1 MLDLTAKIDTE
12 QVNRSLD
19 QMRKRAKSTVSGMV
33 NDFELLDSAI
43 LTLQKRMNALG
54 QVPAFS
60 ILSQGLKRAQQEFRK
75 LDFGIESPE
84 ISSSATASVREFTE
98 ALLRMDKVLT
108 EIPNRNNAF
117 DALSGSIMEIGRQ
130 LDRFLAKM
138 DEMQQKTGI
147 AAMPSVGVT
156 TPAAG
161 TAQNTSQTAAVKSE
175 AVAYREL
182 LSELEKVSAAKREN
196 AALMETLRVQNARY
210 KAAITDLNK
219 VQQSGQT
226 LTDEEIAKRDRL
238 SLAYEQNK
246 VAISKI
252 RSELA
257 NQIKLEQAAAGSMD
271 EMSQALSRMRVVYRS
286 LNADERNS
294 TFGQNLLKNID
305 TLDAKIKQ
313 LDASTGVHARNVGN
327 YASLYNGLSFSIQ
340 QVARELPSLAMG
352 PQTFFLAISNNLPI
366 LADELTRARKEYQA
380 LIQTGQKGT
389 PVWKQV
395 ISSIFSWQTALV
407 AGITMLTVYGKEI
420 TQWVGSLF
428 KGRQALDTAK
438 IALEQFHAAMAK
450 GMVSAQE
457 EITKLN
463 LLYKA
468 ATDAARPY
476 EERQR
481 AVEKLQEVY
490 PAYFGNMDAELVM
503 TGNLKTTYDKLKDAI
518 LETAKARAAMNAIVE
533 NEGAIIKIESTPEYA
548 KINALS
554 RDIEENRSKISD
566 LLSKGIPDDSPII
579 RGVEGIMSAQKDA
592 IQRLSKDIAE
602 SLELPDE
609 AENNILDYIGALQKA
624 NESLSAKAKTS
635 FTTLSPEEE
644 NEVEKAR
651 RRAAEQAEKEE
662 QRRFEELQASLRKL
676 REEALQAEIDSMAEG
691 TEKKLAQINL
701 DYRKQL
707 EVIEENERKIAEA
720 QGGRLT
726 DEQKGYFQT
735 LKGSAKGQRDKSI
748 WGLILAGLPSEDD
761 IVAEFQAEQKAWEE
775 YYIAYGTFREK
786 LQATKEKY
794 DREIAGAGNDAER
807 RSIEAARD
815 EAMAALELGGSEW
828 AKTILSWSS
837 EELSEKIGQTT
848 EMLEKSLDAYNAM
861 AFSTTSEAEQSRK
874 VIAKLKAEIDLLEK
888 TKKKVDSRKS
898 DADATN
904 WTEIAQAL
912 EAVSSGARDAASS
925 VKDVD
930 ENLADALTTTANM
943 IAGLGQMANAING
956 VETASSA
963 LEKSTAVF
971 AVISA
976 GIQVFS
982 GIFGSIG
989 ENKRAAEEF
998 RREIVDLNRELE
1010 QLKIDAQMETQGT
1023 IFGDDMWTTVIENI
1037 RTAREEFERYNEVI
1051 ESSKHRKD
1059 RVNTWYGWSDE
1070 IVDFDTAADSIANM
1084 QVKTGTKG
1092 WWLWKRDTYDS
1103 LKNLVPELFGDG
1115 GQLDMDALTEFVDS
1129 DTFGRLS
1136 DQNQEYIRNMVDA
1149 WGNYQKALE
1158 NVNDYLT
1165 DVFGQMGSTIGDALA
1180 DAFANGTDAAQKFTD
1195 SVSEMIEKMA
1205 KDIAYASILQ
1215 PIFDDAQQEFQN
1227 IFGDVSLTDEERFN
1241 QASGAISDLIDGITD
1256 GQHLYNDLLG
1266 QLQEIAAEK
1275 GIDIFRPDTE
1285 SSQSG
1290 TSRGFSTMSQDT
1302 ASELN
1307 GRFTDIQGKIN
1318 ILVEQAAYGRSIS
1331 IEQLNR
1337 MTDTRDILVQMNGN
1351 VADIRTFTKVL
1362 PEMSNKLDQIAR
1374 NTANL

>member
-19 QMRKRAKSTVSGMV
+19 QMRKRAKSAVSGMV

-54 QVPAFS
+54 QASAFS

-84 ISSSATASVREFTE
+84 ISSSAAASVREFTD
-98 ALLRMDKVLT
+98 ALLRMDKVLS
-108 EIPNRNNAF
+108 EIAARNNAF
-117 DALSGSIMEIGRQ
+117 GTLSGSIMEMGRQ

-138 DEMQQKTGI
+138 DEMQQKMGT
-147 AAMPSVGVT
+147 AAMTSVGVT

-175 AVAYREL
+175 TVAYREL

-196 AALMETLRVQNARY
+196 ASLIETLRVQNARY

-219 VQQSGQT
+219 AQQAGRILS
-226 LTDEEIAKRDRL
+226 DEEITKRDRMA
-238 SLAYEQNK
+238 LAYEENK
-246 VAISKI
+246 VAISKL

-286 LNADERNS
+286 LNADERSS

-327 YASLYNGLSFSIQ
+327 YASSYNGLSFSIQ

-407 AGITMLTVYGKEI
+407 AGITVFTVYGKEI

-428 KGRQALDTAK
+428 KGKQALDTAK
-438 IALEQFHAAMAK
+438 IALDQFHAAMTK
-450 GMVSAQE
+450 GSVSAQE

-476 EERQR
+476 EERKR

-490 PAYFGNMDAELVM
+490 PAYFGNMDAELIM
-503 TGNLKTTYDKLKDAI
+503 AGNLKTTYDKLKDAI
-518 LETAKARAAMNAIVE
+518 LETARARAAMNAIVE
-533 NEGAIIKIESTPEYA
+533 NEGTIIKIESTPEYA
-548 KINALS
+548 KINSLNRAV
-554 RDIEENRSKISD
+554 EENRSKISD
-566 LLSKGIPDDSPII
+566 LLSKGISNDSPII
-579 RGVEGIMSAQKDA
+579 RGIEGIMSAQKDA
-592 IQRLSKDIAE
+592 IQRLSKDIAK

-609 AENNILDYIGALQKA
+609 AENNISDYIEALQKA
-624 NESLSAKAKTS
+624 NESLSAKAESS
-635 FTTLSPEEE
+635 FTAISPEEE
-644 NEVEKAR
+644 NEAAEAR
-651 RRAAEQAEKEE
+651 RKAAEQAAKEA
-662 QRRFEELQASLRKL
+662 QRRYEELQTSLRKL
-676 REEALQAEIDSMAEG
+676 REDALQAEIDSMAEG

-815 EAMAALELGGSEW
+815 EAMAALELEGSEW
-828 AKTILSWSS
+828 AKAILSWSS

-956 VETASSA
+956 VKTASSA

-1023 IFGDDMWTTVIENI
+1023 IFGDDLWTTVIENI

-1215 PIFDDAQQEFQN
+1215 PIFDEAQQEFQN
-1227 IFGDVSLTDEERFN
+1227 IFGNASLTDEERFN
-1241 QASGAISDLIDGITD
+1241 QASGAISKLIDGITD
-1256 GQHLYNDLLG
+1256 GQNQYNDLLEL
-1266 QLQEIAAEK
+1266 LQQIAAEK
-1275 GIDIFRPDTE
+1275 GIDIFQPE
-1285 SSQSG
+1285 SKSSQSG

-1362 PEMSNKLDQIAR
+1362 PEMRDSLARIER
-1374 NTANL
+1374 NTTNL